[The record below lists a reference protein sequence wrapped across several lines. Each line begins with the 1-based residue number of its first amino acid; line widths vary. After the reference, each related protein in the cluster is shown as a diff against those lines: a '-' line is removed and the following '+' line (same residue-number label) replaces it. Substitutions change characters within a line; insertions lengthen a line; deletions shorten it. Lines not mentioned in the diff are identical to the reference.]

1 MIAGGIV
8 RMFHLKRRKKSKW
21 EKARE
26 EMRSEGLSESEI
38 DDIESAQGDI
48 EYDSWK
54 DRQCEEE
61 E

>member
-1 MIAGGIV
+1 
-8 RMFHLKRRKKSKW
+8 MFHLRRRKKSKW